1 MEFIYDI
8 IDFFGEIFEEVI
20 EFIADDLLE
29 PIIDFITGLF
39 WYMPMVEG
47 EYDGYPWC
55 YSADCSADLFF
66 EAVGKAW
73 L

>member
-39 WYMPMVEG
+39 
-47 EYDGYPWC
+47 
-55 YSADCSADLFF
+55 
-66 EAVGKAW
+66 
-73 L
+73 